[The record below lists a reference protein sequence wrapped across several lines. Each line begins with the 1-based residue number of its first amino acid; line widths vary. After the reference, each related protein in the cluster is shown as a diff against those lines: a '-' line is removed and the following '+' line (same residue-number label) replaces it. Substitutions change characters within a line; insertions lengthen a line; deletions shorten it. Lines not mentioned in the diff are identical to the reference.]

1 MRASPCLSGEVAEC
15 CAALCFYPRLVRP
28 ADDCLARTVRTPATR
43 HHAMAPL
50 SALSAALP
58 LCAALLCLT
67 LLSFPHSLASASPFG
82 APLTPRGAHT
92 AAYARAGAGS
102 PASSA
107 AAEFDASVS
116 KAHALSLCLNQQD
129 FDLSGVWVKHDRAVV
144 EVFHINVTC
153 VANCL
158 DVERCVADKMAAAP
172 TAPPSYIA
180 YYLDGAL
187 AGHNTW
193 NVSSV
198 GDLMS
203 ACGTYN
209 NFADD
214 SGSQACPAPFSIIFE
229 DDTNVVLVSYGA
241 TYGSAC
247 GDYTGDSARYYRQS
261 ALE

>member
-1 MRASPCLSGEVAEC
+1 M
-15 CAALCFYPRLVRP
+15 ALPS
-28 ADDCLARTVRTPATR
+28 
-43 HHAMAPL
+43 PL
-50 SALSAALP
+50 SSGLQ
-58 LCAALLCLT
+58 LCAVLLCLT
-67 LLSFPHSLASASPFG
+67 LCAFPASLAAASPFG
-82 APLTPRGAHT
+82 APMTLRHAPSSSVVRSGSHASF
-92 AAYARAGAGS
+92 AAS
-102 PASSA
+102 ASALSL
-107 AAEFDASVS
+107 S
-116 KAHALSLCLNQQD
+116 KSHALSVCLNQQD
-129 FDLSGVWVKHDRAVV
+129 FDLSGIWVKHDRAVV

-153 VANCL
+153 VDNCL
-158 DVERCVADKMAAAP
+158 NVERCVEQKLAQPDAP
-172 TAPPSYIA
+172 TTPPSYIA
-180 YYLDGAL
+180 FYMDGAL

-214 SGSQACPAPFSIIFE
+214 SGSLACPAPFSIIFE

-241 TYGSAC
+241 TYGTAC